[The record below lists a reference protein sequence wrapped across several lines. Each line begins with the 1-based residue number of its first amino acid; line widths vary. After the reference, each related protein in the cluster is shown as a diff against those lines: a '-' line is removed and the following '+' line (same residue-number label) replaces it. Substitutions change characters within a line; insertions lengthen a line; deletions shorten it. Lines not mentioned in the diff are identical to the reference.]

1 MYPKGRIMA
10 KGQKDSKP
18 TKDEP
23 KKPLAVKGAEQS
35 VDVKTA
41 EVELEQDELAA
52 FKAAKR
58 AEEEEGISRVIK
70 DVTARKA
77 ASAPTISRE
86 GFDWEAFERKGFGEG
101 YSTNDRDN
109 MMKLYSGTVATV
121 SNSEVVKGV
130 VVGINNRDVI
140 LNIGF
145 KSDGLVPLAEFK
157 DMPNLKIGDEVDLFI
172 EEREMRWVSSCCH
185 AAKPSL

>member
-1 MYPKGRIMA
+1 MA

-18 TKDEP
+18 SKDEP
-23 KKPLAVKGAEQS
+23 KKPLAVKGAEQP

-121 SNSEVVKGV
+121 SNSEVVKG
-130 VVGINNRDVI
+130 
-140 LNIGF
+140 
-145 KSDGLVPLAEFK
+145 PLS
-157 DMPNLKIGDEVDLFI
+157 
-172 EEREMRWVSSCCH
+172 VSTTVT
-185 AAKPSL
+185 

>member
-1 MYPKGRIMA
+1 
-10 KGQKDSKP
+10 
-18 TKDEP
+18 
-23 KKPLAVKGAEQS
+23 VKGAEQP

-121 SNSEVVKGV
+121 SNSEVVKGA

-140 LNIGF
+140 LILDSSPTVSCRSLNSKTCPTSRSATKWISSS
-145 KSDGLVPLAEFK
+145 K
-157 DMPNLKIGDEVDLFI
+157 
-172 EEREMRWVSSCCH
+172 REKMQWVSSCCH
-185 AAKPSL
+185 AAKPSS